1 MRLFLVPVSKHRT
14 LIYCQRLKVSSAER
28 ESYANRISAKAA
40 QTWLQWEKSE
50 TGWKK
55 KVTNYGNKALQR
67 IAFEEWGLKSIPPL
81 TAKRKEEYSTGKR
94 TEVLFPTSRIQA
106 ALRGSE
112 HVEFLVSKNLLDPT
126 PSASLDV
133 VYPKDQKTQ
142 GGKTLP
148 GSVQADKT
156 PTRDVLLLDPQ
167 SGKKIAEALQVPEL
181 AVEIERAVHQVEAS
195 IKAEIE
201 LNDEKQSIARAT
213 NSAAEPVDKGSK

>member
-1 MRLFLVPVSKHRT
+1 MPT
-14 LIYCQRLKVSSAER
+14 ATCC
-28 ESYANRISAKAA
+28 
-40 QTWLQWEKSE
+40 
-50 TGWKK
+50 
-55 KVTNYGNKALQR
+55 
-67 IAFEEWGLKSIPPL
+67 GLKTNSLPLIAYPTFLFSILYLEHGRIGEVCIPL
-81 TAKRKEEYSTGKR
+81 LLAFSATD
-94 TEVLFPTSRIQA
+94 FPK